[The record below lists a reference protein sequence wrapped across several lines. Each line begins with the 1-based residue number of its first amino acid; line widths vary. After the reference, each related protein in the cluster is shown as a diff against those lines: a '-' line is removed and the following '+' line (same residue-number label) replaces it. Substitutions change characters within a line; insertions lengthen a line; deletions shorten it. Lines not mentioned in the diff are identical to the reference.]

1 VQLGRTPLWA
11 ASLNGNTAV
20 AEVLLAHGA
29 DVNTCDKVTSLFSL
43 SSIHL
48 SVPIRLAI
56 SQQRD
61 HVRRCGG
68 VGLRWMKREDVRG
81 WVQRSRTSLWIA
93 VEKGHTR
100 VVDLLVA
107 HDAEIDTPNEV
118 RSCPNTFRTA

>member
-1 VQLGRTPLWA
+1 
-11 ASLNGNTAV
+11 
-20 AEVLLAHGA
+20 
-29 DVNTCDKVTSLFSL
+29 
-43 SSIHL
+43 
-48 SVPIRLAI
+48 
-56 SQQRD
+56 
-61 HVRRCGG
+61 
-68 VGLRWMKREDVRG
+68 MKRESVRG